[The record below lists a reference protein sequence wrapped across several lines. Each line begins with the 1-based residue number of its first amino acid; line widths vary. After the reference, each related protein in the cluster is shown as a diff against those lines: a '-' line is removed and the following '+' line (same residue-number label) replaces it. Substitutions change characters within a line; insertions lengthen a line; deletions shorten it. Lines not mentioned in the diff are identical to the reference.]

1 MKFTFCRI
9 LAIVLTC
16 VAGLAPCQRAGA
28 QGVAVPLTSE
38 QVLDRWA
45 DALGGRENLR
55 NVRTIHQRGTVE
67 VGGVKG
73 TYERW
78 TTSRAEL
85 RMAVEIPGGFRQV
98 SIFDGQ
104 KGWALDS
111 SGTPHELS
119 GGSLRSAVSGAY
131 EASDSFLFP
140 GRIPG
145 HIELT
150 SEGPNHEAYV
160 LSLEPDGGN
169 PITMYLDER
178 TFLPLREETAGPMG
192 NRTIHFS
199 DWREFSGVK
208 IPCGIQLT
216 NGDPKSDVMITTEQL
231 EINTPLAAQLFSKPG
246 DTAAPVRFAWGAHE
260 AVIPVEVFL
269 QRVYVPVRV
278 NGGETAWFF
287 LDSGAETSLVSK
299 EWAEKRGLAAGAKI
313 QVGGSGAGTASM
325 GMVEHVVLTL
335 PGVDVPMNTLAV
347 SDFSS
352 ILPMIGHAWD
362 GNLGYDV
369 ISRVVLRV
377 DYEHKQITVY
387 DPTTFVAGEHIVAL
401 PITFMGN
408 LPVVLAKI
416 LLTGRTPIDAECAID
431 SGASGSLH
439 FATPFANANHL
450 LESMHKMTTANLIGA
465 GGETKAV
472 AGRIT
477 GLQLGPYTLS
487 EPVVSFSTDLK
498 EGLLASPAI
507 CGLIGGEILQRFTVT
522 FDYPHHRILLEP
534 NSHFHDSF
542 RKNASGFSVLARAA
556 DFHRFEVD
564 SVDRG
569 SPADSAGVR
578 LGDFLTSLDGHPAGE
593 LDLDRIEDILRQAG
607 RTVQLTVNRNG
618 KVLKIKLKL
627 EESI

>member
-1 MKFTFCRI
+1 MKSTFCRI
-9 LAIVLTC
+9 LAIVLLC
-16 VAGLAPCQRAGA
+16 VAGFAALQTAGA
-28 QGVAVPLTSE
+28 QSVAASLTKE

-45 DALGGRENLR
+45 EAFGGRENLQ
-55 NVRTIHQRGTVE
+55 NVRTIHQRGTIE
-67 VGGVKG
+67 ARGMKG

-78 TTSRAEL
+78 TTSRGEL
-85 RMAVEIPGGFRQV
+85 RMAVELSGAFRQV

-119 GGSLRSAVSGAY
+119 GGSLRSVVSSAY
-131 EASDSFLFP
+131 EASDSFLFS

-150 SEGPNHEAYV
+150 GEDANHEAYV

-192 NRTIHFS
+192 NRTVRFS

-208 IPCGIQLT
+208 IPCVIQLT
-216 NGDPKSDVMITTEQL
+216 NGDPQSDIIITTEQV
-231 EINTPLAAQLFSKPG
+231 EINTPLAAELFAKPG
-246 DTAAPVRFAWGAHE
+246 DTAAPVRFAPGAHE

-287 LDSGAETSLVSK
+287 LDSGAETSLVSR
-299 EWAEKRGLAAGAKI
+299 EWAERTGLAAGARI
-313 QVGGSGAGTASM
+313 QVGGSGAGSTSM
-325 GMVEHVVLTL
+325 GMAEHVVLTL
-335 PGVDVPMNTLAV
+335 PGVEVPLNTLAV

-369 ISRVVLRV
+369 ISRLVVRV
-377 DYEHKQITVY
+377 DNEHQQITIY
-387 DPTTFVAGEHIVAL
+387 DPATFVADEHAVAL
-401 PITFMGN
+401 PLTFLGN
-408 LPVVLAKI
+408 IPAVQAKI
-416 LLTGRTPIDAECAID
+416 LLPGGKAIDAQWVID
-431 SGASGSLH
+431 SGASGALH
-439 FATPFANANHL
+439 LATPFANANQVL
-450 LESMHKMTTANLIGA
+450 QAMQKTVSATSVGA
-465 GGETKAV
+465 GGETKDV
-472 AGRIT
+472 AGRIA
-477 GLQLGPYTLS
+477 GFQLGPYLLR

-498 EGLLASPAI
+498 EGLLASPMI
-507 CGLIGGEILQRFTVT
+507 GGLIGGEILQRFTVT

-534 NSHFHDSF
+534 NSRFSDPF
-542 RKNASGFSVLARAA
+542 RKNASGLSVLAQGA
-556 DFHRFEVD
+556 DFRRFEVD
-564 SVDRG
+564 GVDQG
-569 SPADSAGVR
+569 SPAGTAGVR
-578 LGDFLTSLDGHPAGE
+578 LGDILTSLDGHPATE
-593 LDLDRIEDILRQAG
+593 LNLDKIEDILQQAG
-607 RTVQLTVNRNG
+607 RTVRLTISRNG
-618 KVLKIKLKL
+618 KAVKVKFKL